1 VTDGSKTTYVGDLRR
16 LILGGLLVMIAGIGG
31 SVGSTSA
38 LLAWVKHRG
47 FPTHLQ
53 LIVFA
58 PLFPFL
64 IWVGLVILV
73 RAKRGYRIELAPQ
86 RITIYAARG
95 ERWADWCSLG
105 EFTPVRRKKTV
116 TAGVIGQN
124 ASANLLR
131 AGELTISAFLVHM
144 DENIL
149 AEQLN
154 NMRENASSRATM
166 ERQLHH
172 PRSE

>member
-1 VTDGSKTTYVGDLRR
+1 VTDGSKTTYVGDLSR
-16 LILGGLLVMIAGIGG
+16 LILIGLLVMIAGIGG

-38 LLAWVKHRG
+38 LLAWVKHGG

-64 IWVGLVILV
+64 MWVGLVILV
-73 RAKRGYRIELAPQ
+73 RAKRGYRIELTPQ
-86 RITIYAARG
+86 RIIIYAARG

-105 EFTPVRRKKTV
+105 EFTPVKKAV
-116 TAGVIGQN
+116 RARVIGQN

-144 DENIL
+144 DENTL

-154 NMRENASSRATM
+154 NMRENAPSQATM

-172 PRSE
+172 PRPRSE